1 MKVDKVKLYN
11 YIKANS
17 ENIKDMSTDEIIKLI
32 MGIYHLEYSND
43 CNFNINIALAGSS
56 LILALLATGPVL
68 IAGSLTACLAGCIG
82 CLKNN
87 KQEKRLLSL
96 KVVLVEEVMNRY
108 PNFLEAYL
116 DVKDI
121 IQKTEKEEILE
132 LFEKANSYN
141 E

>member
-43 CNFNINIALAGSS
+43 CRFNLHIALAGSS

>member
-43 CNFNINIALAGSS
+43 CRFNINITLAGSS

>member
-1 MKVDKVKLYN
+1 MKVDKIKLYN

-32 MGIYHLEYSND
+32 MGIYHLEYSN
-43 CNFNINIALAGSS
+43 NYSFNINLALSGSS
-56 LILALLATGPVL
+56 LILALLATGPLL
-68 IAGSLTACLAGCIG
+68 IAGSLTTCLASCIG

-116 DVKDI
+116 DIKDI
-121 IQKTEKEEILE
+121 IQNIEKEEILE